1 MTTPSTSNTALFA
14 AANQAL
20 INHSK
25 AFIAYS
31 NTLVQW
37 TAPDGVVYIDIY
49 PVILQLKADYQ
60 I

>member
-14 AANQAL
+14 AADQAL

-25 AFIAYS
+25 AFIAYQ

-37 TAPDGVVYIDIY
+37 IAPDGVMYIDIY
-49 PVILQLKADYQ
+49 PVILQLKSDYE

>member
-1 MTTPSTSNTALFA
+1 MSSPTSNTALFA
-14 AANQAL
+14 AADQAL
-20 INHSK
+20 IKHSK
-25 AFIAYS
+25 AFIAYQ

>member
-1 MTTPSTSNTALFA
+1 MSTPTSNTALFA
-14 AANQAL
+14 AANEAL

-25 AFIAYS
+25 AFIAYQ

-37 TAPDGVVYIDIY
+37 IAPDGVMYIDIY
-49 PVILQLKADYQ
+49 PVILQLKADYE

>member
-1 MTTPSTSNTALFA
+1 MPDYQQVSEALSTFN
-14 AANQAL
+14 
-20 INHSK
+20 K

-37 TAPDGVVYIDIY
+37 TAPDGIAYIDTY
-49 PVILQLKADYQ
+49 PAILNLKADYQ

>member
-1 MTTPSTSNTALFA
+1 MPHNHQQVSEALTNF
-14 AANQAL
+14 N
-20 INHSK
+20 K
-25 AFIAYS
+25 AFIAYN

-37 TAPDGVVYIDIY
+37 TAPDGIIYIDIY

>member
-1 MTTPSTSNTALFA
+1 MTTPSTALFA

-20 INHSK
+20 INSNK
-25 AFIAYS
+25 AFIAYQ

-37 TAPDGVVYIDIY
+37 TAPDGVMYIDIY
-49 PVILQLKADYQ
+49 PAILQLKADYQ

>member
-1 MTTPSTSNTALFA
+1 MTTPSIALFA

-20 INHSK
+20 SNHNK
-25 AFIAYS
+25 AFIAYQ

-37 TAPDGVVYIDIY
+37 TAPDGVVYIDTY
-49 PVILQLKADYQ
+49 PTILQLKADYE